1 MTPYGFPTAGQDRP
15 SNNRYGVTVFYCFL
29 WIFVASWGLPSRSF
43 AAAPAGRAE
52 ALYLQGRYPEALRIY
67 ERLGRRRSGGLAALL
82 DAGALSEEMGR
93 PAAAAGFYERA
104 AAISLSTDVL
114 DAAGWAWYR
123 AGKPGRARPYFEE
136 SLHATERDVLAY
148 VGMGRICLGE
158 GRFRAANGFFKEAA
172 RIKPRWAL
180 IFYDLG
186 EANERLGRFRRAIG
200 YFAKAVAADAYFLE
214 AREALARAYL
224 RSGSGLSG
232 ALQLRE
238 LLRLEPGSKT
248 REAFEKA
255 RIGVLLSSLVRAP
268 SGFSR
273 VPAFVRNAIV
283 RARSP
288 QEGTLLRIG
297 LGADSRG
304 RPALLRY
311 AEASATTAYDV
322 RRRQDGPALAVG
334 GEREPCQIALR
345 RIGRRTF
352 LVARIGPG
360 PNVWSGGPLYIK
372 PRNNGLLYWSSGHSR
387 AAAARGLYPGT
398 IEIRVVP
405 RAGRFE
411 FIDVVDLANYVAA
424 VTASEMPIDAPME
437 ALKAQAILARSYALF
452 LKGRSRRHAAAG
464 FDLCDSPHCQVYG
477 GFRPW
482 IFRASR
488 AAASTRGLVVLRGKS
503 AAPVVYSADCGGMT
517 EGGGDVPG
525 WNRSLTWPSVVDAEA
540 ASWRP
545 DSPWKLKR
553 WLETWPDAYCGP
565 AYGIAP
571 SHFRWVRVLSRRSLE
586 NILDEKFR
594 LGRLRRIL
602 VLRRSRSGR
611 VQELL
616 LAGSRRRR
624 VLRDEM
630 QIRALGG
637 ADRLRSSL
645 FRVEPEYGRGGN
657 VKSFVVTGAGW
668 GHGAGVCQSGAIGR
682 AMAGEDFRGIL
693 KDYLGKIVIG
703 RLRN

>member
-1 MTPYGFPTAGQDRP
+1 MAF
-15 SNNRYGVTVFYCFL
+15 CC
-29 WIFVASWGLPSRSF
+29 LPSPSL
-43 AAAPAGRAE
+43 ATSPSKRAQT
-52 ALYLQGRYPEALRIY
+52 LYFQGRYPEALKAY
-67 ERLGRRRSGGLAALL
+67 ERLSRRRDEGRLEALL

-93 PAAAAGFYERA
+93 PAVAAGFYEMA
-104 AAISLSTDVL
+104 ASISRSTDVL

-136 SLHATERDVLAY
+136 SLHATEGDALAY
-148 VGMGRICLGE
+148 IGMGRICLDD
-158 GRFRAANGFFKEAA
+158 GRFRAAIGFFKEAA

-180 IFYDLG
+180 LFYELG
-186 EANERLGRFRRAIG
+186 EANERLDRSSRAIG

-224 RSGSGLSG
+224 RSGAGLLG

-238 LLRLEPGSKT
+238 LLRMEPRSKT
-248 REAFEKA
+248 GEAFEKA
-255 RIGVLLSSLVRAP
+255 RIGALLSSLIRAP
-268 SGFSR
+268 RSFSR
-273 VPAFVRNAIV
+273 VPAFVRDAIV

-288 QEGTLLRIG
+288 QEGAVLRIG
-297 LGADSRG
+297 LGADSHG
-304 RPALLRY
+304 RPTLLRY
-311 AEASATTAYDV
+311 AEASATTAYEV
-322 RRRQDGPALAVG
+322 RRRLGGPALAVG
-334 GEREPCQIALR
+334 RAREPCQIALR
-345 RIGRRTF
+345 RLGRKT
-352 LVARIGPG
+352 LMVARVGAG
-360 PNVWSGGPLYIK
+360 PNVWSSGSLYLK
-372 PRNNGLLYWSSGHSR
+372 PRNNGFLYWSSRLFR
-387 AAAARGLYPGT
+387 AAATRGLYPGM
-398 IEIRVVP
+398 IEIRVLP
-405 RAGRFE
+405 RARRFE
-411 FIDVVDLANYVAA
+411 FVDIVDLANYVAA

-437 ALKAQAILARSYALF
+437 ALKVQAVLARSYALF

-482 IFRASR
+482 TFRASR
-488 AAASTRGLVVLRGKS
+488 AAAATRELVVLRGHA

-525 WNRSLTWPSVVDAEA
+525 WNRSLTWPSIVDVAA
-540 ASWRP
+540 ASPRP

-553 WLETWPDAYCGP
+553 WLETWPDAYCSP

-586 NILDEKFR
+586 DRLAEKYH

-616 LAGSRRRR
+616 LAGSRRRK

-645 FRVEPEYGRGGN
+645 FRVTPEYARGGD
-657 VKSFVVTGAGW
+657 VESFVITGAGW

-682 AMAGEDFRGIL
+682 ATAGEDFRGIL
-693 KDYLGKIVIG
+693 GDYLGKIVIG
-703 RLRN
+703 RPRN